1 MNIQN
6 SLALITGAS
15 SGIGVATAQRLAR
28 DGARVILLARTHA
41 ALESVAAEIRSSG
54 GTAYAYPVDLTDP
67 DSVEQIAAR
76 LKTEVGVP
84 DIIVNSAGIGRWL
97 YADET
102 PPQAVIDMMAAPYFC
117 AFFITRA
124 FLPDMLARN
133 NGHIVNINSPAA
145 KLPWP
150 SATAY
155 TGARWALMGFT
166 QALRADLYGTAIK
179 VHSIVAGKVTST
191 YWDHN
196 PGALDRAPKL
206 ARIIPDLTP
215 EQVADAVLTAIRRNR
230 SDIIIPG
237 VLRLFYAL
245 HALAPRLVERLVWS
259 TGWRRKDQP

>member
-15 SGIGVATAQRLAR
+15 SGIGAATALALAR
-28 DGARVILLARTHA
+28 DGARVILLARSA
-41 ALESVAAEIRSSG
+41 EKLAEVAAAIQSAG
-54 GTAYAYPVDLTDP
+54 GTARVVPIDLTQP
-67 DSVEQIAAR
+67 DQVERAAEQIR
-76 LKTEVGVP
+76 GSIGVP
-84 DIIVNSAGIGRWL
+84 DILVNSAGIGRWL

-102 PPQAVIDMMAAPYFC
+102 PPAEVIDMMAAPYFC

-124 FLPDMLARN
+124 FLPDMLKRN
-133 NGHIVNINSPAA
+133 RGRIVNINSPAA
-145 KLPWP
+145 RLPWP
-150 SATAY
+150 GATAY
-155 TGARWALMGFT
+155 TGARWALMGLT
-166 QALRADLYGTAIK
+166 QALRADLYGTSIK
-179 VHSIVAGKVTST
+179 VHSIVAGKVTSP
-191 YWDHN
+191 YWEHN
-196 PGALDRAPKL
+196 PGTLERAPRL

-259 TGWRRKDQP
+259 TGWQRKD